1 MHRLAILDDYQNVAL
16 TLADWDRLAG
26 KVEITVFTDHVADVG
41 KVAQR
46 LQPFDIILMNRERT
60 PFGRELL
67 EKLPNLKLLCTSGMV
82 NRSIDIAFANA
93 RGIAVCGSRSIS
105 TSTPELT
112 WGLILALA
120 RNIPRE
126 DRNVREGRWQDT
138 VGIGLAGRTLG
149 VIGLGN
155 LGVPVAKI
163 GLAFGM
169 TVTAWSANLTQERA
183 DKACPGVR
191 AVTKDALM
199 RDSDFITIHMPHSP
213 RSEGIVA
220 AADIAKMKP
229 SAFFINTSRAAL
241 VDEDALHAAARGGKI
256 AGVGID
262 VYGIEPLPPDH
273 PVRSLP
279 NSVLTPHL
287 GFVEVDAYRKHYG
300 EAVENIENWLNGTP
314 SRLLKPPPD

>member
-16 TLADWDRLAG
+16 TLADWGRLKG
-26 KVEITVFTDHVADVG
+26 KVEIAVFTDHVADVDA
-41 KVAQR
+41 VAQR

-60 PFGRELL
+60 PFGRALL

-105 TSTPELT
+105 SSTPELT
-112 WGLILALA
+112 WALILALA
-120 RNIPRE
+120 RNIPHE

-155 LGVPVAKI
+155 LGIPVAKI

-169 TVTAWSANLTQERA
+169 TVTAWSANLTQARA
-183 DKACPGVR
+183 DTACPGVR

-199 RDSDFITIHMPHSP
+199 READFITIHMPHSP
-213 RSEGIVA
+213 RSEGIVS

-229 SAFFINTSRAAL
+229 SAYFINTSRAAL
-241 VDEDALHAAARGGKI
+241 VDEDALHAAARAGTI

-262 VYGIEPLPPDH
+262 VYGIEPLPPGH

-287 GFVEVDAYRKHYG
+287 GFVEVDAYRKHYA
-300 EAVENIENWLNGTP
+300 EAVENVENWLAGSP
-314 SRLLKPPPD
+314 SRVLKPVIE